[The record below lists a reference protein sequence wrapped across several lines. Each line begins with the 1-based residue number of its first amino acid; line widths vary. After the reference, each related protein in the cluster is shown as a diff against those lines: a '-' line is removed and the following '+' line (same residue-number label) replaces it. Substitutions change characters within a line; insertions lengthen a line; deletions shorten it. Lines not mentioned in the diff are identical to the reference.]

1 MALDAV
7 RIRTCV
13 QEIVKHDLQI
23 NSYAQE
29 LRSNCKTMEILDNIN
44 VRIKAETAICKQRI
58 EELEKI
64 GKEQDKETDRIG
76 LLKEADH
83 YRKQLRNTQTAIRQA
98 NLSCKMEIDRNQRN
112 DLMKGQEDPEV
123 RKRKNKEDL
132 AKTASSITESLQSL
146 NRMMADNVE
155 RSNLTN
161 QTLVTSSN
169 RIQETNEEFKG
180 MAGVIQTSRNL
191 LTKYGR
197 REMTDKLLIF
207 LALAL
212 FLATVIYILKKRIF

>member
-13 QEIVKHDLQI
+13 QEIVKHDLQL
-23 NSYAQE
+23 NAYAQE
-29 LRSNCKTMEILDNIN
+29 LRGSCKTMEGLNDIN
-44 VRIKAETAICKQRI
+44 SRIKAETAVLKSRI

-76 LLKEADH
+76 LLKEAEH
-83 YRKQLRNTQTAIRQA
+83 YHKQLLNTQTAIRKA
-98 NLSCKMEIDRNQRN
+98 NLTCKMEIDRDQRN
-112 DLMKGQEDPEV
+112 ELLRAKEDPQV

-132 AKTASSITESLQSL
+132 AKTASSITENLLSL
-146 NRMMADNVE
+146 NRMMAANVE
-155 RSNLTN
+155 RSNITN
-161 QTLVTSSN
+161 QTLVKSSGTL
-169 RIQETNEEFKG
+169 QETHEEFKG
-180 MAGVIQTSRNL
+180 MAGVIHTSRNL